1 MGATGQHPNDARQGT
16 AQALILVHRLDKR
29 AVWLPYR
36 HAHAA
41 LPFAHAAPAHPPGAF
56 LTHHTTATQPMQTA
70 DYIVI
75 GAGIAGASIAWQ
87 LVQDGRS
94 SVLLL
99 ERESQPGYHTTGRS
113 AALYMATYGTPNIQA
128 LTRASRAFYDA
139 PPLEFGAD
147 PILSPRGVIYVAG
160 PDQLD
165 LLKRA
170 YDDARAASPNV
181 EWVDKPA
188 LLAQLPCLKPE
199 AVAAGMSEPEAADID
214 VHALHQGYLRGLRQ
228 QGGQV
233 LTQAEVVGLRKEGD
247 AWHVALADGRQ
258 LRGSTIVNAAGA
270 WADVVAA
277 MAGVPPIGLEP
288 RRRTA
293 FTFAVPE
300 GMDASHWPAV
310 IGIDESFYFKPAA
323 GQLLGSPANAD
334 PTHPHDVVPEE
345 LDVATG
351 IYHIEELTTFQI
363 RRPSHTWAGL
373 RSFVPD
379 GDMVIGWDNH
389 VPGFFWL
396 AGQGGYGIQ
405 SAAGASLLAKRLLRG
420 EPLGPELEA
429 EGVEPQGLSP
439 ARLR

>member
-1 MGATGQHPNDARQGT
+1 MES
-16 AQALILVHRLDKR
+16 
-29 AVWLPYR
+29 
-36 HAHAA
+36 
-41 LPFAHAAPAHPPGAF
+41 
-56 LTHHTTATQPMQTA
+56 A

-75 GAGIAGASIAWQ
+75 GAGIAGASVAWQ
-87 LVQDGRS
+87 LATPDNGTPAAT
-94 SVLLL
+94 VLLL

-139 PPLEFGAD
+139 PPPEFGPD
-147 PILSPRGVIYVAG
+147 PILAPRGVVYVAG
-160 PDQLD
+160 PDQLEM
-165 LLKRA
+165 LQQA
-170 YDDARAASPNV
+170 YAQARAVSPNV
-181 EWVDKPA
+181 EWLEQGA

-199 AVAAGMSEPEAADID
+199 AVVAGMSEPGAADID

-228 QGGQV
+228 RGGHV
-233 LTQAEVVGLRKEGD
+233 LTGAEVTALQCQDDGWQVT
-247 AWHVALADGRQ
+247 LADGRV
-258 LRGSTIVNAAGA
+258 LKARTLVNAAGA
-270 WADVVAA
+270 WADVVADL
-277 MAGVPPIGLEP
+277 AGVPPIGLEP

-300 GMDASHWPAV
+300 GMDATHWPAV
-310 IGIDESFYFKPAA
+310 IGIDESFYFKPDA

-334 PTHPHDVVPEE
+334 PTHPHDVAPEE

-351 IYHIEELTTFQI
+351 IYHIEEKTTFQI

-373 RSFVPD
+373 RSFVAD
-379 GDMVIGWDNH
+379 GDLVIGWDNH

-405 SAAGASLLAKRLLRG
+405 SAAGASLLARQLLRG
-420 EPLGPELEA
+420 EPLAQELVR
-429 EGVEPQGLSP
+429 EGVVVEGLSP

>member
-1 MGATGQHPNDARQGT
+1 M
-16 AQALILVHRLDKR
+16 
-29 AVWLPYR
+29 
-36 HAHAA
+36 
-41 LPFAHAAPAHPPGAF
+41 
-56 LTHHTTATQPMQTA
+56 QPT
-70 DYIVI
+70 DFIVI
-75 GAGIAGASIAWQ
+75 GAGIAGASVAWQ
-87 LVQDGRS
+87 LAGS
-94 SVLLL
+94 GAGVLLL
-99 ERESQPGYHTTGRS
+99 EREPQPGYHTTGRS

-128 LTRASRAFYDA
+128 LTRASRSFYDA
-139 PPLEFGAD
+139 PPPEFGPA
-147 PILSPRGVIYVAG
+147 PILSPRGVVYVAG

-165 LLKRA
+165 LLRQT
-170 YDDARAASPNV
+170 YDEARATSPNV
-181 EWVDKPA
+181 EWLDHAA
-188 LLAQLPCLKPE
+188 LLALLPCLNPE
-199 AVAAGMSEPEAADID
+199 AVAAGMGEPGAADMD

-228 QGGQV
+228 RGGQV
-233 LTQAEVVGLRKEGD
+233 LTNAEVTALERTGD
-247 AWHVALADGRQ
+247 GWRVTLADGRV
-258 LRGSTIVNAAGA
+258 LSAPGVVNAAGA
-270 WADVVAA
+270 WADEVARL
-277 MAGVPPIGLEP
+277 AGVPLIGLEP

-293 FTFAVPE
+293 FTFAVPS

-310 IGIDESFYFKPAA
+310 IGIDESFYFKPDA

-351 IYHIEELTTFQI
+351 IFHIEAMTTFQI

-405 SAAGASLLAKRLLRG
+405 SAAGASLLARQLLLH
-420 EPLGPELEA
+420 EPLADALVR
-429 EGVEPQGLSP
+429 EGVDCAGLSP

>member
-1 MGATGQHPNDARQGT
+1 MDAVEF
-16 AQALILVHRLDKR
+16 LI
-29 AVWLPYR
+29 
-36 HAHAA
+36 
-41 LPFAHAAPAHPPGAF
+41 
-56 LTHHTTATQPMQTA
+56 
-70 DYIVI
+70 I
-75 GAGIAGASIAWQ
+75 GAGIAGASVAWQ
-87 LVQDGRS
+87 LADRS
-94 SVLLL
+94 RVLLL

-139 PPLEFGAD
+139 PPPGFAD
-147 PILSPRGVIYVAG
+147 GTPILSPRGVVYVAG

-165 LLKRA
+165 LLRQA
-170 YDDARAASPNV
+170 YDAARAVSPNV
-181 EWVDKPA
+181 EWVGHDA
-188 LLAQLPCLKPE
+188 LLAMLPCLRPE
-199 AVAAGMSEPEAADID
+199 AVAAGMAEPEAADID

-228 QGGQV
+228 RGGQV
-233 LTQAEVVGLRKEGD
+233 LAGAEVTGLERRD
-247 AWHVALADGRQ
+247 AGWRVALADGRVFEA
-258 LRGSTIVNAAGA
+258 GAVVNAAGA
-270 WADVVAA
+270 WADGVATL
-277 MAGVPPIGLEP
+277 AGVPPIGLEP

-300 GMDASHWPAV
+300 GMDASRWPAV
-310 IGIDESFYFKPAA
+310 IGIDESFYFKPDA

-345 LDVATG
+345 IDVATG
-351 IYHIEELTTFQI
+351 IYHIEQMTRFEI

-405 SAAGASLLAKRLLRG
+405 SAAGAALLARQLLRG
-420 EPLGPELEA
+420 ESLADELVR
-429 EGVEPQGLSP
+429 EGVDVDGLSP